1 MCRASPAEGSVIS
14 RRLRARD
21 AGIWA
26 RVALLAVLVA
36 ALGLMATLWGDSAPR
51 AAPVLQVVPP
61 TPAPTATPILNVW
74 QGPEGA
80 LSDVVERSGPEHCDW
95 QSATFIGLKIDGQS
109 AGFVYDPKDV
119 VPPNGSERPG
129 GRPPPIEA
137 PLPADAEPTGFRHGD
152 REIWLGASAGD
163 DAIYIVS
170 PEVTQRW
177 PKTTALCA

>member
-1 MCRASPAEGSVIS
+1 MIS

-26 RVALLAVLVA
+26 RVALLAVLLT
-36 ALGLMATLWGDSAPR
+36 ALGLIATLGGDSEPP
-51 AAPVLQVVPP
+51 AAPVPRVPPP

-95 QSATFIGLKIDGQS
+95 QSATIIGLKIDGQP
-109 AGFVYDPKDV
+109 ARFVYDPKDM
-119 VPPNGSERPG
+119 VPPNGSDHPG

-152 REIWLGASAGD
+152 REIWLSASEGN

-177 PKTTALCA
+177 PRTEVLCA

>member
-1 MCRASPAEGSVIS
+1 MIS
-14 RRLRARD
+14 RWSRIRD
-21 AGIWA
+21 AGTWA
-26 RVALLAVLVA
+26 RVALLAGLVA
-36 ALGLMATLWGDSAPR
+36 VLGLMATFWGDSEPDTVPVPR
-51 AAPVLQVVPP
+51 VVPA

-95 QSATFIGLKIDGQS
+95 QSATIIGLKIDGQS
-109 AGFVYDPKDV
+109 ARFVYDPKDT
-119 VPPNGSERPG
+119 VPPNGSDFPG

-152 REIWLGASAGD
+152 REIWLSASEGS

-177 PKTTALCA
+177 PRTAALCA